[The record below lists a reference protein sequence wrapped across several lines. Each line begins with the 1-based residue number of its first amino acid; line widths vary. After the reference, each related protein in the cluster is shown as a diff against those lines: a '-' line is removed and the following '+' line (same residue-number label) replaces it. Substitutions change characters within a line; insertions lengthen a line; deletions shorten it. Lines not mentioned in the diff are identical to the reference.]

1 MSAMAH
7 WCFRRRRVV
16 LLLWIVAF
24 IAMGAISNGVGSRYA
39 NSFRLPATD
48 SSRALTLLQ
57 DEFPAASGET
67 DTIVWHVKQGKVT
80 DPATRAH
87 ISPML
92 AKVARLPHVKA
103 VVSPYTAAGARQL
116 SSDGTIAYANVVWAG
131 TGPSIPGG
139 AAKTVIATAQ
149 AAATPTI
156 DVELGGP
163 AIQDANG
170 RPATGISEVIGI
182 IAAGVVI
189 FLAFGSLLAM
199 LLPLLSALVG
209 IGIGLSTVSLL
220 SHVFHIAIF
229 GPTLAT
235 LIGLGVGVDY
245 ALFIVSRH
253 RANLRRGMDVEASTV
268 LSINTSGRA
277 VIFAGVTVCIALLGL
292 FTVGVSFLYGLAVSA
307 AIVVAFTVMSSVT
320 LLPALMGFFG
330 MKVLSRRTRR
340 QLAEKG
346 PAGERLSARWWAWGR
361 TVERRP
367 IILFVAAAI
376 ILILLAIPFLSIR
389 LGTSD
394 EGNNPASTTTR
405 KAYDLLAK
413 GFGPGFNGPFTVVAA
428 TTGAADLPALDRLA
442 TAIRATPGVAAVQA
456 PQLAPS
462 GKAAIISVVP
472 TTSPQA
478 AKTTSLLH
486 HLRRDVIPKS
496 SSGLKIYVGGLT
508 AIFADFTAV
517 IDGKL
522 PLFIGVVVGV
532 AFLLLATAF
541 RSLVIPLTAS
551 VCNLLAAGAA
561 FGVVTAV
568 FQYGW
573 GGSVIGIGKA
583 GPVEPFLPVMMFA
596 ILFGLSMDYEVF
608 LVSRM
613 HEDWLHSGD
622 NHDAVTRGQA
632 ETGQVITA
640 AATIMVLV
648 FASFVFGGER
658 IIKEFGIG
666 LATAI
671 LIDALLVRTVLVPS
685 AMHLFGASNWWLPRW
700 LDRILPRISV
710 EGPEDSAE
718 AAGTTAGG
726 LPRIPPQAPEEVL
739 RS

>member
-1 MSAMAH
+1 MAH
-7 WCFRRRRVV
+7 WCFRHRRLV
-16 LLLWIVAF
+16 LLLWLVAF
-24 IAMGAISNGVGSRYA
+24 IAMGAISNGVGSKYA
-39 NSFRLPATD
+39 NSFTLPATD

-57 DEFPAASGET
+57 TEFPVASGET

-80 DPATRAH
+80 DPAVQARIT
-87 ISPML
+87 PML
-92 AKVARLPHVKA
+92 AKVAKLPHIKT
-103 VVSPYTAAGARQL
+103 VVSPYTSAGARQI
-116 SSDGTIAYANVVWAG
+116 SAGGTIAYANFTFAG
-131 TGPSIPGG
+131 TGPAIPTS
-139 AAKTVIATAQ
+139 AAKNVITTAQ
-149 AAATPTI
+149 AAATP
-156 DVELGGP
+156 DLQVELGGP
-163 AIQDANG
+163 AIQDAGG
-170 RPATGISEVIGI
+170 RPATGLSEVIGI

-199 LLPLLSALVG
+199 LLPIISALVG
-209 IGIGLSTVSLL
+209 IGTGLSLVSLL

-253 RANLRRGMDVEASTV
+253 RANLRRGMDVETSTV

-307 AIVVAFTVMSSVT
+307 AIVVAFTVISSVT
-320 LLPALMGFFG
+320 LLPALLGFFG
-330 MKVLSRRTRR
+330 MKVLSKRSRR
-340 QLAEKG
+340 QLADEG
-346 PAGERLSARWWAWGR
+346 PAGERLSPRWWAWGKL
-361 TVERRP
+361 VERRP
-367 IILFVAAAI
+367 IILTIAATI
-376 ILILLAIPFLSIR
+376 ILVLLAIPFLSLR
-389 LGTSD
+389 LGSSD
-394 EGNNPASTTTR
+394 EGNNPPSTTTR
-405 KAYDLLAK
+405 KAYDLLAT
-413 GFGPGFNGPFTVVAA
+413 GFGPGFNGPFTVTAA
-428 TTGAADLPALDRLA
+428 TTGASDLPQLQKLA
-442 TAIRATPGVAAVQA
+442 TAIRETHGVAAVQA
-456 PQLAPS
+456 PVLAPS
-462 GKAAIISVVP
+462 GRAAIITVVP

-478 AKTTSLLH
+478 AQTTSLLH
-486 HLRRDVIPKS
+486 HLRRDVIPKAAP
-496 SSGLKIYVGGLT
+496 GLKVYVGGLT

-517 IDGKL
+517 IDAKL
-522 PLFIGVVVGV
+522 PLFIGIVVGL
-532 AFLLLATAF
+532 AFILLATAF
-541 RSLVIPLTAS
+541 RSLLIPLTAS
-551 VCNLLAAGAA
+551 ICNLLAAGAA

-568 FQYGW
+568 FQFGW

-622 NHDAVTRGQA
+622 NSDAVTRGQA

-648 FASFVFGGER
+648 FASFVFGGAR

-685 AMHLFGASNWWLPRW
+685 AMHLIGPSNWWLPRW
-700 LDRILPRISV
+700 LDRVLPRISV
-710 EGPEDSAE
+710 EGPDAGDVDVE
-718 AAGTTAGG
+718 A
-726 LPRIPPQAPEEVL
+726 RPQAPEEVVK
-739 RS
+739 S

>member
-1 MSAMAH
+1 MAH
-7 WCFRRRRVV
+7 WCFRHRRLVLVLWVV
-16 LLLWIVAF
+16 GF
-24 IAMGAISNGVGSRYA
+24 IAMGAISNGVGSTYA
-39 NSFRLPATD
+39 NSFTLPATD
-48 SSRALTLLQ
+48 SSRALKLLQ
-57 DEFPAASGET
+57 TEFPAVSGET
-67 DTIVWHVKQGKVT
+67 DTIVWRAAQGHVT
-80 DPATRAH
+80 DQAVQAR

-92 AKVARLPHVKA
+92 AKVAKLAHIKA
-103 VVSPYTAAGARQL
+103 VVSPYTAAVLRQV
-116 SSDGTIAYANVVWAG
+116 SKDGTIAYATVSFAG
-131 TGPSIPGG
+131 IGPAIPNS
-139 AAKTVIATAQ
+139 AAKSVINTAQ
-149 AAATPTI
+149 AAATSNLQI
-156 DVELGGP
+156 ELGGP
-163 AIQDANG
+163 AIQDAGG
-170 RPATGISEVIGI
+170 RPATGLSELIGI

-199 LLPLLSALVG
+199 LLPILSALFG
-209 IGIGLSTVSLL
+209 IVTGLSFVSLL
-220 SHVFHIAIF
+220 SHVFHIAVF

-253 RANLRRGMDVEASTV
+253 RANLRRGMDVETSTV

-292 FTVGVSFLYGLAVSA
+292 LTVGVSFLYGLAVSA
-307 AIVVAFTVMSSVT
+307 AIVVAFTVVSSVT
-320 LLPALMGFFG
+320 LLPALLGFFG
-330 MKVLSRRTRR
+330 MRALNRRERR
-340 QLAEKG
+340 QLAEDG
-346 PAGERLSARWWAWGR
+346 PAGERLSPRWWAWGK

-367 IILFVAAAI
+367 IVLAVAAAI
-376 ILILLAIPFLSIR
+376 ILILLAIPFLSLR
-389 LGTSD
+389 LGSSD
-394 EGNNPASTTTR
+394 EGNNPPSTTTR
-405 KAYDLLAK
+405 KAYDLLAE
-413 GFGPGFNGPFTVVAA
+413 GFGPGFNGPFTVAVA
-428 TTGAADLPALDRLA
+428 TNGTGDLPALVTLA
-442 TAIRATPGVAAVQA
+442 AALRATPGVAAVQA
-456 PQLAPS
+456 PQLSPS
-462 GKAAIISVVP
+462 GKAAIIAVVP

-478 AKTTSLLH
+478 AQTTSLLH
-486 HLRRDVIPKS
+486 RMRRDVIPKAAP
-496 SSGLKIYVGGLT
+496 GLKVYVGGLT
-508 AIFADFTAV
+508 AIFADFTGV
-517 IDGKL
+517 IDNKL
-522 PLFIGVVVGV
+522 PLFIGIVVGV

-551 VCNLLAAGAA
+551 ICNLLAAGAA

-568 FQYGW
+568 FQWGW
-573 GGSVIGIGKA
+573 GGSVIGIGRA

-632 ETGQVITA
+632 ETGQVISA

-710 EGPEDSAE
+710 EGPDAADAQDVE
-718 AAGTTAGG
+718 AS
-726 LPRIPPQAPEEVL
+726 PHAPEEVV

>member
-1 MSAMAH
+1 MAH
-7 WCFRRRRVV
+7 WCYRHRRLVLILWVV
-16 LLLWIVAF
+16 GF
-24 IAMGAISNGVGSRYA
+24 IAMGAISNGVGSKYA
-39 NSFRLPATD
+39 NSFTLPATD
-48 SSRALTLLQ
+48 SSRALKLLQ
-57 DEFPAASGET
+57 TEFPAASGET
-67 DTIVWHVKQGKVT
+67 DTIVWHVKQGRVT
-80 DPATRAH
+80 DPATVAR

-92 AKVARLPHVKA
+92 VKVGKLPHIKA
-103 VVSPYTAAGARQL
+103 VVSPYTAAGARQI
-116 SSDGTIAYANVVWAG
+116 SKDGTIAYANVVFAG
-131 TGPSIPGG
+131 TGPAIPTS
-139 AAKTVIATAQ
+139 AAKNVITTAQ
-149 AAATPTI
+149 AVATSNLQ
-156 DVELGGP
+156 VELGGP
-163 AIQDANG
+163 AIQDAGG
-170 RPATGISEVIGI
+170 RPATGLSEVIGI

-199 LLPLLSALVG
+199 LLPLITALVG
-209 IGIGLSTVSLL
+209 IGTGLSMVSLL

-253 RANLRRGMDVEASTV
+253 RANLRRGMDLETSTV

-292 FTVGVSFLYGLAVSA
+292 LTVGVSFLYGLAVSA
-307 AIVVAFTVMSSVT
+307 AIVVAFTVVSSVT
-320 LLPALMGFFG
+320 LLPALLGFFG
-330 MKVLSRRTRR
+330 MKVLSKRSRR
-340 QLAEKG
+340 QLAEEG
-346 PAGERLSARWWAWGR
+346 PAGERLSPRWWAWGKL
-361 TVERRP
+361 VERRP
-367 IILFVAAAI
+367 IVLATAAAI
-376 ILILLAIPFLSIR
+376 ILVFLAIPFLSLR
-389 LGTSD
+389 LGSSD
-394 EGNNPASTTTR
+394 EGNNPPSTTTR
-405 KAYDLLAK
+405 KAYDLLAT
-413 GFGPGFNGPFTVVAA
+413 GFGPGFNGPFTVVVA
-428 TTGAADLPALDRLA
+428 TQGSNDLPRVANLA
-442 TAIRATPGVAAVQA
+442 TALRATPGVAQVQA
-456 PQLAPS
+456 PQLSPS

-478 AKTTSLLH
+478 AQTTSLLH
-486 HLRRDVIPKS
+486 HLRREVIPDS
-496 SSGLKIYVGGLT
+496 APGMTVYVGGLT
-508 AIFADFTAV
+508 PIFADFTGV
-517 IDGKL
+517 IDAKL
-522 PLFIGVVVGV
+522 PLFIGIVVGL
-532 AFLLLATAF
+532 AFILLATAF
-541 RSLVIPLTAS
+541 RSLLIPLTAS

-568 FQYGW
+568 FQFGW

-685 AMHLFGASNWWLPRW
+685 AMHLIGPSNWWLPRW
-700 LDRILPRISV
+700 LDRVLPRISV
-710 EGPEDSAE
+710 EGPDVADPPAE
-718 AAGTTAGG
+718 PERDA
-726 LPRIPPQAPEEVL
+726 PQAPEEVV

>member
-1 MSAMAH
+1 MSAMAR
-7 WCFRRRRVV
+7 WCYRHRRVV
-16 LLLWIVAF
+16 VALWIVSFA
-24 IAMGAISNGVGSRYA
+24 AMGAISNAVGSRYA

-57 DEFPAASGET
+57 DEFPLASGET
-67 DTIVWHVKQGKVT
+67 DTIVWRVKQGSVT
-80 DPATRAH
+80 DAAVRAR
-87 ISPML
+87 ITPML
-92 AKVARLPHVKA
+92 TRVAKLPHVRN
-103 VVSPYTAAGARQL
+103 VVSPYTTAGITQI
-116 SSDGTIAYANVVWAG
+116 SPGHQIAYANVVWADR
-131 TGPSIPGG
+131 G
-139 AAKTVIATAQ
+139 AAVPGSAAKAVIATAQ
-149 AAATPTI
+149 AVATP
-156 DVELGGP
+156 DLQVELGGP

-170 RPATGISEVIGI
+170 RAKTGLSEVIGI
-182 IAAGVVI
+182 IAAGIVI

-199 LLPLLSALVG
+199 VLPLLSALAG

-292 FTVGVSFLYGLAVSA
+292 FIVGVSFLYGLAVSA
-307 AIVVAFTVMSSVT
+307 AIVVAFTVLSSIT
-320 LLPALMGFFG
+320 LLPALLGFFG
-330 MKVLSRRTRR
+330 LKVLSRRTRR
-340 QLAEKG
+340 QLAEEG
-346 PAGERLSARWWAWGR
+346 PAGERLSPRWWAWGK
-361 TVERRP
+361 TVERHP
-367 IILFVAAAI
+367 IVLLVAAAI
-376 ILILLAIPFLSIR
+376 VLIMLAIPFLSLR

-394 EGNNPASTTTR
+394 EGNNPPSTTTR
-405 KAYDLLAK
+405 KAYDLLAT

-428 TTGAADLPALDRLA
+428 TKGAADLPALTRLA
-442 TAIRATPGVAAVQA
+442 AAIRVTHGVAAVQA
-456 PQLAPS
+456 PVLAPS
-462 GKAAIISVVP
+462 GRAAIINVTP

-478 AKTTSLLH
+478 AQTTSLLH
-486 HLRRDVIPKS
+486 HLRRVVIPES
-496 SSGLKIYVGGLT
+496 ASGLTVYVGGLT
-508 AIFADFTAV
+508 AIFADFTTV
-517 IDGKL
+517 IDDKL

-532 AFLLLATAF
+532 AFLLIAVAF
-541 RSLVIPLTAS
+541 RSLLIPFTAS

-561 FGVVTAV
+561 FGVVTGI
-568 FQYGW
+568 FQW
-573 GGSVIGIGKA
+573 GTLGSVIGIGRA

-613 HEDWLHSGD
+613 HEDWLQSGD

-658 IIKEFGIG
+658 IIKEFGVG

-671 LIDALLVRTVLVPS
+671 LIDALVVRTVLVPS
-685 AMHLFGASNWWLPRW
+685 AMHLFGPSNWWLPRW
-700 LDRILPRISV
+700 VDRILPRISLD
-710 EGPEDSAE
+710 GPAVTQQGVGDVAD
-718 AAGTTAGG
+718 
-726 LPRIPPQAPEEVL
+726 PPKIPPQAPEEVV

>member
-7 WCFRRRRVV
+7 WCYRHRRLV
-16 LLLWIVAF
+16 LLLWVVAF
-24 IAMGAISNGVGSRYA
+24 IAMGVISNAVGSRYA

-57 DEFPAASGET
+57 DEFPVASGET
-67 DTIVWHVKQGKVT
+67 DTIVWQVKPGRVT
-80 DPATRAH
+80 DPAVQARIA
-87 ISPML
+87 PML
-92 AKVARLPHVKA
+92 ERVAKLPHVSA
-103 VVSPYTAAGARQL
+103 VVSPYTTAGVRQV
-116 SSDGTIAYANVVWAG
+116 SPDGRIAYANVLWSGRGA
-131 TGPSIPGG
+131 SIPGS
-139 AAKTVIATAQ
+139 AAKAVIATAQ
-149 AAATPTI
+149 AVATPDLQI
-156 DVELGGP
+156 ELGGP

-170 RPATGISEVIGI
+170 RAKTGLSEVIGI

-199 LLPLLSALVG
+199 TLPLISALAG
-209 IGIGLSTVSLL
+209 IGIGLSSVSLL

-292 FTVGVSFLYGLAVSA
+292 FIVGVSFLYGLAVSA
-307 AIVVAFTVMSSVT
+307 AIVVAFTVLSSIT
-320 LLPALMGFFG
+320 LLPALLGFFG
-330 MKVLSRRTRR
+330 MKVLSRRARR
-340 QLAEKG
+340 QLAEEG
-346 PAGERLSARWWAWGR
+346 PAGERLSPRWWAWGK
-361 TVERRP
+361 TVQRRP
-367 IILFVAAAI
+367 IVLLVAAAI
-376 ILILLAIPFLSIR
+376 VLIMLAIPFLSLR

-394 EGNNPASTTTR
+394 EGNNPPSTTTR
-405 KAYDLLAK
+405 KAYDLLAT

-428 TTGAADLPALDRLA
+428 TTGAGDLPALTRLA
-442 TAIRATPGVAAVQA
+442 SAIRATPGVAEVQA
-456 PQLAPS
+456 PQLSPS
-462 GKAAIISVVP
+462 GRAGIISVTP

-478 AKTTSLLH
+478 AQTTSLLH

-496 SSGLKIYVGGLT
+496 SSGLTVYVGGLT
-508 AIFADFTAV
+508 AIFADFTTV
-517 IDGKL
+517 IDDKL

-532 AFLLLATAF
+532 AFLLIALAF
-541 RSLVIPLTAS
+541 RSLLIPFTAS

-561 FGVVTAV
+561 FGVVTGI
-568 FQYGW
+568 FQW
-573 GGSVIGIGKA
+573 GTLGSVIGIGKA
-583 GPVEPFLPVMMFA
+583 GPIEPFLPVMMFA

-613 HEDWLHSGD
+613 HEDWLQSGD

-658 IIKEFGIG
+658 IIKEFGVG

-671 LIDALLVRTVLVPS
+671 LIDALVVRTVLVPS
-685 AMHLFGASNWWLPRW
+685 AMHLFGPSNWWLPRW
-700 LDRILPRISV
+700 LDRILPRISLDGPKGSG
-710 EGPEDSAE
+710 EG
-718 AAGTTAGG
+718 AGEIAD
-726 LPRIPPQAPEEVL
+726 PPKIPPQAPEEVV

>member
-7 WCFRRRRVV
+7 WCYRHRRLVLIVWVV
-16 LLLWIVAF
+16 VF

-57 DEFPAASGET
+57 DEFPVASGET
-67 DTIVWHVKQGKVT
+67 DTIVWRVRQGSVT
-80 DPATRAH
+80 DPAVRAR
-87 ISPML
+87 IAPML
-92 AKVARLPHVKA
+92 ARVAKLPHIKA
-103 VVSPYTAAGARQL
+103 VVSPYTTAAVQQISR
-116 SSDGTIAYANVVWAG
+116 DRTIAYANLVWVG
-131 TGPSIPGG
+131 TRASIPGS
-139 AAKTVIATAQ
+139 AAKAVIATAQ
-149 AAATPTI
+149 AAATPNI
-156 DVELGGP
+156 EVELGGP

-170 RPATGISEVIGI
+170 RAKTGLSEVIGI

-199 LLPLLSALVG
+199 VLPLVTALAG
-209 IGIGLSTVSLL
+209 IGIGLSLVSLL

-253 RANLRRGMDVEASTV
+253 RANLRRGMDVETSTA

-307 AIVVAFTVMSSVT
+307 AIVVAFTVVSSVT
-320 LLPALMGFFG
+320 LLPALLGFFG

-340 QLAEKG
+340 QLAQEG
-346 PAGERLSARWWAWGR
+346 PAGERLSARWWAWGK

-367 IILFVAAAI
+367 IVLFIVAAI

-394 EGNNPASTTTR
+394 EGNNPSSTTTR
-405 KAYDLLAK
+405 KAYDLLAT

-428 TTGAADLPALDRLA
+428 TTGPTDLPALNKLA
-442 TAIRATPGVAAVQA
+442 SQIRTTPGVADVR
-456 PQLAPS
+456 PPRLAPS
-462 GKAAIISVVP
+462 GRAAIISVTP

-478 AKTTSLLH
+478 AQTTSLLH
-486 HLRRDVIPKS
+486 HLRRDVIPNAHT
-496 SSGLKIYVGGLT
+496 GLKVYVGGLT
-508 AIFADFTAV
+508 AIFADFTKV
-517 IDGKL
+517 IDDKL

-532 AFLLLATAF
+532 AFLLLAVAF
-541 RSLVIPLTAS
+541 RSLLIPFTAS
-551 VCNLLAAGAA
+551 ICNLLAAGAA
-561 FGVVTAV
+561 FGVVTGV
-568 FQYGW
+568 FQW
-573 GGSVIGIGKA
+573 GTFGSVIGIGKA

-613 HEDWLHSGD
+613 HEDWLQSGD

-658 IIKEFGIG
+658 IIKEFGVG

-685 AMHLFGASNWWLPRW
+685 AMHLFGPSNWWLPRW

-710 EGPEDSAE
+710 EGPEAE
-718 AAGTTAGG
+718 RKEPGAVVD
-726 LPRIPPQAPEEVL
+726 PPPIPPQAPEEVV